1 MADEGRPSSYAKPR
15 VTTFNI
21 RRVPTLI
28 NGELSDVQE
37 VPAPKPMRRPR
48 ADGERNRARLLAAA
62 KCAFAKDGAAV
73 SLEQIAREADVSIAT
88 LYRHF
93 PTRDE
98 LISAVYQEEVTLLIK
113 AADQLMAGRKPAAA
127 LREWLTLFVEF
138 LDTKHGMAE
147 AMDTL
152 IGGPETLYSRT
163 PHRLDVPIKALVA
176 GGIAT
181 GVFRDDIEPHDL
193 LRALAG
199 VAHVRPSENWKRS
212 AMRMVDL
219 LINGMLVNAAARP
232 VQPTYQE

>member
-1 MADEGRPSSYAKPR
+1 
-15 VTTFNI
+15 
-21 RRVPTLI
+21 
-28 NGELSDVQE
+28 
-37 VPAPKPMRRPR
+37 MRRPR

-62 KCAFAKDGAAV
+62 KCAFAKAGAAV

-98 LISAVYQEEVTLLIK
+98 LISAVYQQEVNMLIE
-113 AADQLMAGRKPAAA
+113 AADQLMAGQEPASS

-138 LDTKHGMAE
+138 LDAKRGMAE

-163 PHRLDVPIKALVA
+163 PHRLDFPIKALVA
-176 GGIAT
+176 KGIAT
-181 GVFRDDIEPHDL
+181 GAFRDDFEPHDL

-199 VAHVRPSENWKRS
+199 VAHVRPDKNWKQS
-212 AMRMVDL
+212 AIQMIDIL
-219 LINGMLVNAAARP
+219 LKGM
-232 VQPTYQE
+232 QPTS